1 MSENDESDNFED
13 LGWKVRG
20 NWQRIVSLV
29 VALIYVAISVW
40 SAWSTFPRSIS
51 RVMFTVLYLTFVL
64 ACIWFADDMGE
75 YYANPPLRPSRGAV
89 VRVGGWFLLLLPVLI
104 LLLIR
109 WIESGM

>member
-1 MSENDESDNFED
+1 M
-13 LGWKVRG
+13 
-20 NWQRIVSLV
+20 
-29 VALIYVAISVW
+29 Y
-40 SAWSTFPRSIS
+40 
-51 RVMFTVLYLTFVL
+51 TVLYLTFVL